1 MEKGASQQRFRACES
16 SHQGATAA
24 PTAIRPRPFRE
35 LPVLRP
41 QAIRGVMAGPTRAPR
56 HYGRTYLTRQGLTST
71 HDAASVDWLRWGE
84 REWGWGFAIFAS
96 QPGYLY
102 PSIPTGA
109 PARLT
114 DDTPFWGHGLDF
126 SGCLCPRIRVTPSAQ
141 TATCAADH

>member
-1 MEKGASQQRFRACES
+1 MKAL
-16 SHQGATAA
+16 
-24 PTAIRPRPFRE
+24 IRGLPLPRPPSVRDHLGSYQSYDLRLSGE
-35 LPVLRP
+35 LWPVLH
-41 QAIRGVMAGPTRAPR
+41 GPLGTTA
-56 HYGRTYLTRQGLTST
+56 GLTLRGRDSRVLT
-71 HDAASVDWLRWGE
+71 TRPLIDWLRWGE